1 VLSYN
6 GHHYQVV
13 EEQMNQ
19 PNALKHAQSL
29 GAHLATINSQA
40 EQDWMNRVLPPFL
53 KQVPQSMATIGGLRK
68 TGVWQ
73 WVTGEPFEF
82 TRWENTT
89 TAASEPEK
97 NFVLK
102 ITATSN
108 TKAEWG
114 LGFVTAMRAFVLE
127 WDSAPSKAP
136 APAPF
141 PPSQPMVESAG
152 AKRLRE
158 LDASFRAALERD
170 VLAVHRT
177 ALDDL
182 NTKYLAALDRALSA
196 ETAAA
201 RLTEALALREEQQ
214 LIKSHSPL
222 PAEDAPNLPAP
233 LKTLRSTYRTSLRP
247 IETALNN
254 GITAL
259 FQKYEEVLKAQQAE
273 WTQSAML
280 DDAILADERIASL
293 SRQRAALLNANKE
306 LLPAGKEMVLQKN
319 DRFIS
324 AEKFTPPVEFTLVVK
339 TQKDDLRLAYAA
351 KQVIFNWEKNQDEL
365 RIDTD
370 PGGARHVPGMGRIPE
385 DTFVTIQWRIM
396 PHMQSIS
403 VDGKRRLL
411 HFGDYSK
418 VDNPLEIF
426 PLNHAVTIKSAK
438 VKTLDLQTVEDQI
451 SSTPAMLDPFL
462 KKTEWTGK
470 LTIPAGT
477 YRPLRRIDIGAPGK
491 NDPRANYDEQRGDV
505 TSLPGMRIENVRF
518 HLREGSWQAAGGHF
532 RDVKITADLGGSFEA
547 SDSLFQDCL
556 FAKEGPWGTAYFST
570 KWHFTNCV
578 LLGSFMQGWRV
589 SDVGMKLDSCTL
601 LDLDLGPIV
610 FREDAST
617 ELTKDWLSI
626 QNCRFI
632 NCRVPESLALATRN
646 CVFEKCTF
654 APAEEKLPAKSPLN
668 ATIYVQD
675 CTNQPQT
682 GPGRI
687 IEAKPAAQ
695 LTTKPGATLPYVFK
709 NAQLDFQTPTQ

>member
-1 VLSYN
+1 
-6 GHHYQVV
+6 
-13 EEQMNQ
+13 
-19 PNALKHAQSL
+19 
-29 GAHLATINSQA
+29 
-40 EQDWMNRVLPPFL
+40 
-53 KQVPQSMATIGGLRK
+53 
-68 TGVWQ
+68 
-73 WVTGEPFEF
+73 
-82 TRWENTT
+82 
-89 TAASEPEK
+89 
-97 NFVLK
+97 
-102 ITATSN
+102 
-108 TKAEWG
+108 
-114 LGFVTAMRAFVLE
+114 
-127 WDSAPSKAP
+127 
-136 APAPF
+136 
-141 PPSQPMVESAG
+141 
-152 AKRLRE
+152 
-158 LDASFRAALERD
+158 
-170 VLAVHRT
+170 
-177 ALDDL
+177 
-182 NTKYLAALDRALSA
+182 
-196 ETAAA
+196 
-201 RLTEALALREEQQ
+201 
-214 LIKSHSPL
+214 
-222 PAEDAPNLPAP
+222 
-233 LKTLRSTYRTSLRP
+233 
-247 IETALNN
+247 
-254 GITAL
+254 
-259 FQKYEEVLKAQQAE
+259 
-273 WTQSAML
+273 
-280 DDAILADERIASL
+280 
-293 SRQRAALLNANKE
+293 
-306 LLPAGKEMVLQKN
+306 
-319 DRFIS
+319 
-324 AEKFTPPVEFTLVVK
+324 
-339 TQKDDLRLAYAA
+339 
-351 KQVIFNWEKNQDEL
+351 
-365 RIDTD
+365 
-370 PGGARHVPGMGRIPE
+370 
-385 DTFVTIQWRIM
+385 M

-426 PLNHAVTIKSAK
+426 PFNHAVTIKSAK

-547 SDSLFQDCL
+547 RDSLFQDCL